1 MIRLIFILPNI
12 YEITNGVSKKYI
24 SFLEY
29 LSQQKSIHVSVFLT
43 KTKKSSFLF
52 PKLPNI
58 HFHLVKGMRVPYYR
72 EIKVPFPSYS
82 EISQHILT
90 GDEIILFHGEFFWL
104 YDSMEKLYFK
114 WKQEKKLLRIFV
126 NWHTDYEYY
135 LQYSYKN
142 TSFLPI
148 LNIDSFIQRLYQLLE
163 KKIFHGIVVTGS
175 LMMYKFSPYTSHLF
189 NANEIDLSIYHKYKF
204 DLCDGIPNSLHEISS
219 QVLTQ
224 DFLKK
229 NEKVSMHGFYCG
241 RMSREKNIDMIP
253 SYLFLLQKTLQIP
266 IHMHMIGGGPDLES
280 FKQKVDSSIQYH
292 FYGSISSE
300 EIFQLYMRFP
310 FRFFLFCSTSETF
323 GKSPFEAAACGIPV
337 FIIESRITKELY
349 IHQQNAFIFQDI
361 DSFITSFLTYWNWNT
376 SQKERF
382 LLQSFLNTQPYQQ
395 TKILHDWYHFLTKND
410 IIEKKNGWFQT
421 LTFKSIAQT
430 IQCSGDLF
438 AEK

>member
-1 MIRLIFILPNI
+1 MIRLILILPNI

-24 SFLEY
+24 AFLEY
-29 LSQQKSIHVSVFLT
+29 LSQQNSIHVSVFLT

-58 HFHLVKGMRVPYYR
+58 HFHLVKGMRVPYYK

-104 YDSMEKLYFK
+104 YDSMEKLYRK
-114 WKQEKKLLRIFV
+114 WKEEKKLLKIFV

-135 LQYSYKN
+135 LQHSYQN
-142 TSFLPI
+142 SSFLPI
-148 LNIDSFIQRLYQLLE
+148 LNLNSFMQRLYHLLK
-163 KKIFHGIVVTGS
+163 KKIFYGIVITGT
-175 LMMYKFSPYTSHLF
+175 LMMHKFSPYTPHLF
-189 NANEIDLSIYHKYKF
+189 NANEIDLSVYHKYKF
-204 DLCDGIPNSLHEISS
+204 DLCDGIPDQFHC
-219 QVLTQ
+219 
-224 DFLKK
+224 
-229 NEKVSMHGFYCG
+229 FYCG
-241 RMSREKNIDMIP
+241 RMSREKNIDLIP

-266 IHMHMIGGGPDLES
+266 IHMHMIGGGPDLED
-280 FKQKVDSSIQYH
+280 FKKKIDSSVQYH

-337 FIIESRITKELY
+337 FIMESRITQDLY

-361 DSFITSFLTYWNWNT
+361 HSFISSFLTYWNWNT

-395 TKILHDWYHFLTKND
+395 TKILHDWYHFLIKKD
-410 IIEKKNGWFQT
+410 IVEKKNGWFQT

-438 AEK
+438 GEK